1 MNNFTVVGVESVHA
15 GSSALATTDD
25 EIAARLEKLKVPNSR
40 IVFVMFLGISGETL
54 KKNKKNKIII
64 VCSVCSIFF
73 RQPILKYSL
82 DNFVG
87 SVLIVFFVR

>member
-54 KKNKKNKIII
+54 KKN
-64 VCSVCSIFF
+64 
-73 RQPILKYSL
+73 
-82 DNFVG
+82 
-87 SVLIVFFVR
+87 